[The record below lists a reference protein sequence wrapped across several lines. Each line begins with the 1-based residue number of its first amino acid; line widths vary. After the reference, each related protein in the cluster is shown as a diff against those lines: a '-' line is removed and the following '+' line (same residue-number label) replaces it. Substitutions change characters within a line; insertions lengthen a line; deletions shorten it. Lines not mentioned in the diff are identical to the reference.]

1 MHLPSRPEW
10 PDTLTNR
17 DWQKKKGALAKMSG
31 KTDIGATMTDAKDE
45 FDKIDWTL
53 LEAAQMPGAD
63 RKSIPKIKEAK
74 TAAMSHVTKVIEGK
88 VRPYQSLI

>member
-1 MHLPSRPEW
+1 MHLLSRPEW

-53 LEAAQMPGAD
+53 LEAVQMPGAD

-74 TAAMSHVTKVIEGK
+74 AAAMSHVTKVIEGK